1 MWNRKTWKMIYSR
14 FIYLRWRYWY
24 ISTYMKNI
32 SLILCFVYMPRFCKR
47 VKHQHLSLCT
57 LLSSRKKF
65 LFARHASSIIIFWTF
80 CKVTSYMCF
89 CSLSLLYKPLSVF
102 IQTSP
107 PYFTEGWLF
116 YQVFEY
122 QCSKTVFGFSKL
134 KTYHHEKGKK
144 AS

>member
-1 MWNRKTWKMIYSR
+1 
-14 FIYLRWRYWY
+14 
-24 ISTYMKNI
+24 
-32 SLILCFVYMPRFCKR
+32 
-47 VKHQHLSLCT
+47 
-57 LLSSRKKF
+57 
-65 LFARHASSIIIFWTF
+65 
-80 CKVTSYMCF
+80 MCF

-122 QCSKTVFGFSKL
+122 QCNKTVFGFSKL
-134 KTYHHEKGKK
+134 KTYHHEKGGK